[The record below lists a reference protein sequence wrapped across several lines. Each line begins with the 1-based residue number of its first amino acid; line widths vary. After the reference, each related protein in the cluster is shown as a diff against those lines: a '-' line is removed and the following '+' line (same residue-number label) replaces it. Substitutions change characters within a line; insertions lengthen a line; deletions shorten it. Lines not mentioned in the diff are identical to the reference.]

1 MENELENI
9 EQIDE
14 TAAADSLKPM
24 GAPGESKAVMLST
37 FTQMLSQ
44 LGIEDLSNI
53 FNQVQAQ
60 FGPNTPN
67 AADNSA
73 QNKST
78 IKSDGAMPAMPM
90 PVLGVK
96 EDVEEMFAGDELTEE
111 FKERAEVIFEA
122 AVNTRVAL
130 ERTRLEEEFEAQ
142 MVEMAEQTDALLEEK
157 SAEIFEELG
166 EKLDQY
172 LDYAVSTWMEE
183 NQLAIDNGLR
193 AEIAEDFIKGLH
205 GLFKEHYIT
214 VPESE
219 VDLMAEMK
227 ERLDSLEAALNEQI
241 DENLELKSI
250 VNESTKASIVD
261 EMVEGLSMSQA
272 EKLRSLCEG
281 IEFTDSETFARRA
294 SILKENYFPAVKSTP
309 GTGMILEEAE
319 PNDGTET
326 EYVSEEMNAYLA
338 ATIKSFKK

>member
-1 MENELENI
+1 MENELDNI

-14 TAAADSLKPM
+14 TAAADSLTPG

-37 FTQMLSQ
+37 FTQLLSQ

-60 FGPNTPN
+60 FGPNTPD
-67 AADNSA
+67 ADDNSA
-73 QNKST
+73 QNRST
-78 IKSDGAMPAMPM
+78 IKSDGAIPAMPM
-90 PVLGVK
+90 LSVK
-96 EDVEEMFAGDELTEE
+96 EDVEEMFAGDDLTED

-130 ERTRLEEEFEAQ
+130 EKARIEEDFEAQ
-142 MVEMAEQTDALLEEK
+142 MIEMAEQTDALLEEK
-157 SAEIFEELG
+157 ANELFEELG

-183 NQLAIDNGLR
+183 NQLAVDNGLR

-214 VPESE
+214 VPETE

-227 ERLDSLEAALNEQI
+227 ERLDTLEAALNEQI
-241 DENLELKSI
+241 DENLELKAI
-250 VNESTKASIVD
+250 VNESTKASIID
-261 EMVEGLSMSQA
+261 EMTEGLSLSQA
-272 EKLRSLCEG
+272 EKLRSLCEN
-281 IEFTDSETFARRA
+281 IDFADTETFARKANIIR
-294 SILKENYFPAVKSTP
+294 ENYFSTERSAP
-309 GTGMILEEAE
+309 GTGLIVEEAE
-319 PNDGTET
+319 QSDEQT
-326 EYVSEEMNAYLA
+326 EYVSNEMNAYIE
-338 ATIKSFKK
+338 ATLKSFKK